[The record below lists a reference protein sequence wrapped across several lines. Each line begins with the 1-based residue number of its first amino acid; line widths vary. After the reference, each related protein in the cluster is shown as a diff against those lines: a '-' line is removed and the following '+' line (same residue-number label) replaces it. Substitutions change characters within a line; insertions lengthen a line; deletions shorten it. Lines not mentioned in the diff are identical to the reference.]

1 MRTTAP
7 PPAPPPESPRTTRWL
22 TTEVNGVV
30 IGIEVRA
37 GDEVGAG
44 QVLLVQEAMKMEVPL
59 AAPGAGR
66 VLTIRAAVGEV
77 VAEGAPVIEFEAG
90 EPSLLPASLPQSMP
104 LPVPASAASAPGG
117 RADLQRYRARRA
129 LTLDAARPDA
139 VARRHASGLAMA
151 RENIAALLDAGSF
164 TEYGA
169 FAVAA
174 QRTRR
179 PLSELQRQTP
189 ADGLVT
195 GSGTVQGRPV
205 AVMAYDY
212 TVLAGTQGMLNHKKS
227 DRLLGLCARHRW
239 PLVLWAEGGG
249 GRPGDVDWPGVAGLD
264 CTTFS
269 RLAALSGQ
277 VPLVGIV
284 AGRCF
289 AGNAALLGCCDVII
303 AIEGASIGLGG
314 PAMIEGGG
322 LGRVDADA
330 VGPVDTLAKAGVIDL
345 RVADDA
351 AAIAAARAMLA
362 LTALTGPSNPSAAP
376 SSGVPHSD
384 TVATAATAD
393 PSEPG
398 ADVITLRDALPENR
412 NALYDPRRIVSTV
425 MDKGS
430 VIELKRDW
438 GTGLVTALARLDGR
452 AVAVVASN
460 PRHLGGALDAPAC
473 DKLAR
478 FMQLAD
484 AHGLPLV
491 SFVDTPGF
499 MVGPD
504 SEKTAMVRHA
514 ARLFVNAAALRVPVA
529 SVVLRRGYGLGAM
542 ALTAGHFHGPVATC
556 AWPTGEFGPMGLE
569 GAVRLGFRKELE
581 ALPEGRER
589 EALFQKL
596 LAEAVQRGEALNMA
610 SHLEIDDVID
620 PADTRAWLVRV
631 LASACAAP
639 LPPRRSFVD
648 AW

>member
-1 MRTTAP
+1 MASRQQQG
-7 PPAPPPESPRTTRWL
+7 RRWL
-22 TTEVNGVV
+22 SAGVHGAV
-30 IGIEVRA
+30 IGIEVLA
-37 GDEVGAG
+37 GDHVTAG

-59 AAPGAGR
+59 EAPGAGR
-66 VLTIRAAVGEV
+66 VLAIAAAVGEV
-77 VAEGAPVIEFEAG
+77 AEEGAALVEFEPDAAG
-90 EPSLLPASLPQSMP
+90 
-104 LPVPASAASAPGG
+104 AAGAPGL
-117 RADLQRYRARRA
+117 RAAVATTAAATVAATAATTERANLARLHERRA

-139 VARRHASGLAMA
+139 AARRHAGGLRMA

-174 QRTRR
+174 QRSRR
-179 PLSELQRQTP
+179 PLAELQRQTP

-195 GSGTVQGRPV
+195 GTGTVAGHPV

-227 DRLLGLCARHRW
+227 DRLLELCERHRW

-264 CTTFS
+264 VTTFA
-269 RLAALSGQ
+269 RLAGLSGR

-289 AGNAALLGCCDVII
+289 AGNAALLGCCDLVI
-303 AIEGASIGLGG
+303 AVEGASIGMGG

-322 LGRVDADA
+322 LGRVEADA
-330 VGPVDTLAKAGVIDL
+330 VGPVDTLAKVGVIDV
-345 RVADDA
+345 RVPDEA
-351 AAIAAARAMLA
+351 AAGEAARHYLGLVAEPLA
-362 LTALTGPSNPSAAP
+362 PAGP
-376 SSGVPHSD
+376 
-384 TVATAATAD
+384 
-393 PSEPG
+393 PG
-398 ADVITLRDALPENR
+398 ADVTTLRHALPENR
-412 NALYDPRRIVSTV
+412 NALYDPRRIVETV
-425 MDKGS
+425 MDASS
-430 VIELKRDW
+430 VLELRRDW
-438 GTGLVTALARLDGR
+438 GTGLITVLARLEGR
-452 AVAVVASN
+452 AVAVAASN

-499 MVGPD
+499 MVGPE

-514 ARLFVNAAALRVPVA
+514 GRLFVNAAALRVPVA

-542 ALTAGHFHGPVATC
+542 ALTAGHFHAPVATC
-556 AWPTGEFGPMGLE
+556 AWPSGEFGPMGLE

-581 ALPEGRER
+581 AAPEAER
-589 EALFQKL
+589 HALFQRL
-596 LAEAVQRGEALNMA
+596 LAEAVQRG
-610 SHLEIDDVID
+610 D
-620 PADTRAWLVRV
+620 PGTWMPCH
-631 LASACAAP
+631 S
-639 LPPRRSFVD
+639 
-648 AW
+648 